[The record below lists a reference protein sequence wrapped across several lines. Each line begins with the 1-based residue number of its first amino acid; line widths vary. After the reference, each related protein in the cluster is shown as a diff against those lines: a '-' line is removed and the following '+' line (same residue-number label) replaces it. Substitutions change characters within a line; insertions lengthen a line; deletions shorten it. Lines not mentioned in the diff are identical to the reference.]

1 MIGFILGLLVIGL
14 VAGLLARAIVP
25 GKDPMSIPATV
36 LLGITGSYLGGL
48 LLGLLLPHRGDYS
61 PAGFFGSL
69 IGAVIALLV
78 HRRVTGRRGASPRA
92 VDPDGTRT
100 GGRR

>member
-48 LLGLLLPHRGDYS
+48 LLGLLLPSRGDYS
-61 PAGFFGSL
+61 PAGFLGSL
-69 IGAVIALLV
+69 VGAVIALLI
-78 HRRVTGRRGASPRA
+78 HRRITGRRGARPRA
-92 VDPDGTRT
+92 VDPARPRT